1 MTEHSKPEKLSTSAL
16 ARQLELPLQSLFSCL
31 RESGWIKKL
40 EDGWAL
46 TAKGEFEG
54 GEYRH
59 SKRFGRYIVW
69 PPTIAEHAILKAM
82 DDTRMLSAA
91 ELASPWQLSPATMHR
106 ALAELGWLKRSFHGW
121 ELTALGQQQGGVQL
135 ESKQSGML
143 YVSWPESVN
152 ESAALQRLLQSCR
165 DIAQPAGDDLFSKSS
180 GKSLD
185 GHQFDSQGCLQIC
198 HWLYLAGVM
207 HACQRALPVK
217 QTLYADFYLP
227 RQGVYLEY
235 WDKDEDSSA
244 LSARLERMSLY
255 KELSLPLIE
264 LHPDDLPHLDEIM
277 PRQLRR
283 YGVEYL

>member
-1 MTEHSKPEKLSTSAL
+1 MAEASKPEKLSTSAL

-31 RESGWIKKL
+31 LENGWIKKL

-69 PPTIAEHAILKAM
+69 PPAIAEHAILKAM

-91 ELASPWQLSPATMHR
+91 ELAAPWQLSPATMHR

-143 YVSWPESVN
+143 YVRWPESVN
-152 ESAALQRLLQSCR
+152 ESVPLQRLLQTCR
-165 DIAQPAGDDLFSKSS
+165 DISQPAADDLFSKSS
-180 GKSLD
+180 GRSLD
-185 GHQFDSQGCLQIC
+185 GHQFESQGCLQIC
-198 HWLYLAGVM
+198 HWLYLAGVL

-217 QTLYADFYLP
+217 QSLYADFYLP
-227 RQGVYLEY
+227 RQGVYIEY

-244 LSARLERMSLY
+244 LSARLERMNLY

-283 YGVEYL
+283 YGVESL

>member
-91 ELASPWQLSPATMHR
+91 ELAAPWQLSPATMHR

-143 YVSWPESVN
+143 YVRWPESVN
-152 ESAALQRLLQSCR
+152 ESEPLQRLLQTCR
-165 DIAQPAGDDLFSKSS
+165 DISQPAADDLFSKSS
-180 GKSLD
+180 GRSLD
-185 GHQFDSQGCLQIC
+185 GHQFESQGCLQIC
-198 HWLYLAGVM
+198 HWLYLAGVL

-227 RQGVYLEY
+227 RQGVYIEY
-235 WDKDEDSSA
+235 WDKDEDSSS
-244 LSARLERMSLY
+244 LSARLERMNLY

-283 YGVEYL
+283 YGVESL

>member
-1 MTEHSKPEKLSTSAL
+1 MSEQPSLDKLSTSAL

-31 RESGWIKKL
+31 LEHGWIKKL

-59 SKRFGRYIVW
+59 SRRFGRYIVW
-69 PPTIAEHAILKAM
+69 PLKIADHAILKAM

-91 ELASPWQLSPATMHR
+91 ELAAPWQLSPATMHR
-106 ALAELGWLKRSFHGW
+106 ALAELVWLKRSFHGW

-143 YVSWPESVN
+143 YVRWPEAVN
-152 ESAALQRLLQSCR
+152 ESAALQRLLETCR
-165 DIAQPAGDDLFSKSS
+165 DIEQPGDGDLFSKQS
-180 GKSLD
+180 GRSLD

-198 HWLYLAGVM
+198 HWLYLAGVL

-217 QTLYADFYLP
+217 QHLYADFYLP

-235 WDKDEDSSA
+235 WDKDENSRA
-244 LSARLERMSLY
+244 LSARMERMSLY